1 MKDKLVAGKRGLGF
15 TLIELLV
22 VIAIIAILA
31 AMLLPA
37 LAAAKTKAY
46 KIQCVNNARQIGI
59 AYQLYVNDNQDVL
72 PYVGLNTPAPDPTSW
87 DYLIT
92 PYVGNTNMVS
102 AGGYLKIPIFVCP
115 TLQAQLIGQFP
126 SVQPVQNEAVRG
138 YAPNK
143 HQAFVDDAEKTQG
156 QRKMVQANKPSH
168 TVLLGDACRVG
179 PTVHT
184 TFYYVECPG
193 VLPGT
198 IQIAAK
204 TTDGKPRHNK
214 LANLVFMDGHTESLG
229 TNVMAIPDS
238 VPVNGGTSGNG
249 NLWDFTQ

>member
-1 MKDKLVAGKRGLGF
+1 MKDKLVSGKHGLGF

-37 LAAAKTKAY
+37 LAAAKAKAY

-59 AYQLYVNDNQDVL
+59 AYQLYVNDNGDVL
-72 PYVGLNTPAPDPTSW
+72 PYVGLNTPSPNPTSW

-92 PYVGNTNMVS
+92 PYVGQTNMVS

-115 TLQAQLIGQFP
+115 TLQAQLIAQFP
-126 SVQPVQNEAVRG
+126 SVTTVQNEADRG

-143 HQAFVDDAEKTQG
+143 HQAFLDDAEKTEG
-156 QRKMVQANKPSH
+156 QRKMTQANSPSH

-184 TFYYVECPG
+184 TFYYVSCG
-193 VLPGT
+193 AVLPGT
-198 IQIAAK
+198 IQITAQ
-204 TTDGKPRHNK
+204 TTDGNPRHNK
-214 LANLVFMDGHTESLG
+214 LANLVFMDGHTESMN
-229 TNVMAIPDS
+229 TNVMAILDS
-238 VPVNGGTSGNG
+238 VPANGGTSGNG
-249 NLWDFTQ
+249 NIWDFGQ